1 MRVGSRVTWRG
12 NRRVLDKVL
21 AVISLGALI
30 AFMGIVVVFI
40 NEIALWIIVCT
51 VLAMA
56 AYDFFTELRGS
67 G

>member
-1 MRVGSRVTWRG
+1 M
-12 NRRVLDKVL
+12 LDKVL
-21 AVISLGALI
+21 AVISVLALT
-30 AFMGIVVVFI
+30 AFMGIVLVFI

-56 AYDFFTELRGS
+56 AYDFYVELRGS